1 MEYSIR
7 LLPREEEQA
16 FKHEMQ
22 EAFQKG
28 YEDHFG
34 NTEGIILPFEDI
46 ERSLAEDGVIVYEV
60 IGDDERL
67 GGALIVL
74 RENGRKGNLHFL
86 YTKVGCQSRGV
97 GQWMWRTIEAL
108 HPDVELWETCTP
120 YFDTRNI
127 HFYVNRLG
135 FHIVEFFNAHH
146 PDPHLSSQ
154 PNEDPTGEEGMF
166 RFEKTTNNNEE

>member
-1 MEYSIR
+1 MEYCIR
-7 LLPREEEQA
+7 LLPREVEHA
-16 FKHEMQ
+16 FKQEMQ

-28 YEDHFG
+28 YEDRFG
-34 NTEGIILPFEDI
+34 KSESTILPFADI
-46 ERSLAEDGVIVYEV
+46 EHSLAEENAIAYEI
-60 IGDDERL
+60 IGNGERL
-67 GGALIVL
+67 GGAIIVL
-74 RENGRKGNLHFL
+74 TEDGRKGNLHFL

-108 HPDVELWETCTP
+108 HTNVEIWETCTP

-146 PDPHLSSQ
+146 PDPHLSS
-154 PNEDPTGEEGMF
+154 ETDIDPTGSEGMF
-166 RFEKTTNNNEE
+166 RFEKTLKIS

>member
-1 MEYSIR
+1 MDFSIR
-7 LLPREEEQA
+7 LLPEAEEEA
-16 FKHEMQ
+16 FKQEMQ

-34 NTEGIILPFEDI
+34 KSEDTILPFADI
-46 ERSLAEDGVIVYEV
+46 EQSLAEHNSIAYEV
-60 IGDDERL
+60 IHQGERL
-67 GGALIVL
+67 GGAIIVL
-74 RENGRKGNLHFL
+74 SEDGRRGDLHFL

-97 GQWMWRTIEAL
+97 GQWIWRTIEAL

-146 PDPHLSSQ
+146 PDPHISSDKDVDST
-154 PNEDPTGEEGMF
+154 EGDGMF
-166 RFEKTTNNNEE
+166 RFEKRK

>member
-7 LLPREEEQA
+7 LLPQEEECA
-16 FKHEMQ
+16 SFKQEMQ

-34 NTEGIILPFEDI
+34 RTEGIILPFEDI
-46 ERSLAEDGVIVYEV
+46 EHSLAEDNAIAYEI

-67 GGALIVL
+67 GGAIIVL
-74 RENGRKGNLHFL
+74 TDDGRKGNLHFL
-86 YTKVGCQSRGV
+86 YTKVGSQSRGV
-97 GQWMWRTIEAL
+97 GQWMWRTIESL

-127 HFYVNRLG
+127 HFYINRLG

-146 PDPHLSSQ
+146 PDPHL
-154 PNEDPTGEEGMF
+154 PNERNEDPTGGEGMF
-166 RFEKTTNNNEE
+166 RFEKRK